1 MFPDNDI
8 RVDRALYIREL
19 QSALRDLHHQNTGVP
34 LINIDGVFGP
44 QTTEAVR
51 TAQRLGGLPETGRVD
66 FETWTWIFA
75 LRNDGLENVDA
86 VDLLGKIVL
95 IDDRD
100 SVSDSVQIMLAELAY
115 HFPNLSAPTR
125 TGEYDPET
133 AAAIADFAT
142 QTQLTDDVCCE
153 AELLRLMARLYRQY
167 AR

>member
-8 RVDRALYIREL
+8 RVDRSLYIREL
-19 QSALRDLHHQNTGVP
+19 QSALRDLHHQETGIPPV
-34 LINIDGVFGP
+34 NIDGVFGP
-44 QTTEAVR
+44 QTTAAVR
-51 TAQRLGGLPETGRVD
+51 EAQRIGGLPDTGRVD

-75 LRNDGLENVDA
+75 LRNDGLENAEA
-86 VDLLGKIVL
+86 VELLGKVVL

-100 SVSDSVQIMLAELAY
+100 NVADSVQIMLAELAY
-115 HFPNLSAPTR
+115 HFPNLHAPTP

-133 AAAIADFAT
+133 AAAIESFAM
-142 QTQLTDDVCCE
+142 QTQLTNDVCCE

>member
-8 RVDRALYIREL
+8 RVDRNLYIREL
-19 QSALRDLHHQNTGVP
+19 QSALRDLHHQGTGVP

-44 QTTEAVR
+44 QTTEAVKA
-51 TAQRLGGLPETGRVD
+51 AQQLGGLPETGRVD

-86 VDLLGKIVL
+86 VELLGKVVL

-100 SVSDSVQIMLAELAY
+100 NVADSVQIMLAELAY
-115 HFPNLSAPTR
+115 HFPNLHAPTH

-133 AAAIADFAT
+133 AAAIEDFAA
-142 QTQLTDDVCCE
+142 QTQLTDEVCCE